1 MSSLECYR
9 CGNWDGKKCGCRDRQ
24 TVFLGDC
31 REIIPE
37 LGEIQFDLVLT
48 DPPYSSGGAMRSDR
62 SLPASEKYRQTDT
75 IKVDPEF
82 SGDNRDQRSFTL
94 WCSDWMAA
102 ALWKTRAG
110 GALLCFIDWR
120 NLPCVIDATQVGGWV
135 YRALIPWD
143 KTQACRPNKGWFRA
157 QCEYVVGCSAGTL
170 SQGADAPGRVS
181 PGFFEIIEEL
191 DESESDTD
199 ERLARCRVVG
209 AAKQHIT
216 EKPVKL
222 CEMLINTRE
231 DWQVVFDPFAGSG
244 TTLKACKSLGRQGI
258 GIEASREYCDVISR
272 RLSQGVLF

>member
-1 MSSLECYR
+1 MTLECYR
-9 CGNWDGKKCGCRDRQ
+9 CGEWNGKSCKCKDRQ
-24 TVFLGDC
+24 TLFLGDC
-31 REIIPE
+31 REVIDQI
-37 LGEIQFDLVLT
+37 GDVSFDLVLT

-62 SLPASEKYRQTDT
+62 SLEPSKKYRDHDS
-75 IKVDPEF
+75 IISDPEF

-135 YRALIPWD
+135 YRSLIPWD
-143 KTQACRPNKGWFRA
+143 KTGSQRPRRGWFKA
-157 QCEYVVGCSAGTL
+157 QCEYIVGCSAGTL
-170 SQGADAPGRVS
+170 STEGSCSG
-181 PGFFEIIEEL
+181 GFFEIVEEEQA
-191 DESESDTD
+191 DGESDG
-199 ERLARCRVVG
+199 RLARCRVVG